1 LRTHIYGSQ
10 VICFCRLCFIFGTR
24 SLSGAWGDG
33 ESREACARDAGQT
46 RSNAVTLTAHRAP
59 GRGGR
64 ARVAVGLGS
73 QVVSVDVEPGCG
85 GRNTP
90 DTPRGCGGERTHA
103 ARARSRFTS
112 KVILL
117 RFTYQLSHSL
127 RVSTST
133 TMLMLCTCKVACT
146 LSERLLPKFER
157 IEARAASSPADEVR
171 PMPRAAWG
179 LPLGSI
185 GDISAGQFQ
194 TMLREPLSDHRAW
207 HARRQ
212 PQPRLWLQPHQH

>member
-1 LRTHIYGSQ
+1 MDR
-10 VICFCRLCFIFGTR
+10 R
-24 SLSGAWGDG
+24 SYAFVVCVSSLELDLS
-33 ESREACARDAGQT
+33 
-46 RSNAVTLTAHRAP
+46 L
-59 GRGGR
+59 GRGGTGNRVRRVR
-64 ARVAVGLGS
+64 ATPDRPAQTQSRSRHTGLRGAGVGLASPSGWGHRWSRWTWIRVAG
-73 QVVSVDVEPGCG
+73 VVIAIRRRERLWMCG
-85 GRNTP
+85 GAHTR
-90 DTPRGCGGERTHA
+90 
-103 ARARSRFTS
+103 RARSRFTS